1 MLSSELLHH
10 LRAKDGALT
19 PTEARIASHLF
30 DNRLDVAFL
39 PASRFAE
46 AVGVSESSVLRFAR
60 SAGYDNYQQLQ
71 ERAQDEIRH
80 HLTARS
86 PDRLERAVDA
96 GKGAWDYFRAAL
108 STDVDNVHQTL
119 NETSREEFEAIIET
133 LSGARI
139 VYVVG
144 LRGAASVAQLL
155 GYALNLLLED
165 VRPLVRAE
173 VLPDGLLAI
182 DERDVL
188 VACAFARH
196 ARGTMQAAALARGSG
211 ATVVGITDDPLS
223 PLALASDRSLIV
235 ATRSHAFIQ
244 SYTAAVSVVHGLL
257 AALGAVRHDG
267 ALARLER
274 LETHV
279 RLFDTFVNEQQGDR

>member
-1 MLSSELLHH
+1 VLSSELLQR
-10 LRAKDGALT
+10 LRERGDALT
-19 PTEARIASHLF
+19 PTEVRIASHLF
-30 DNRLDVAFL
+30 DNRLDAAFL

-60 SAGYDNYQQLQ
+60 SAGYDNYHELQQQ
-71 ERAQDEIRH
+71 VQDEIRH

-96 GKGAWDYFRAAL
+96 EKGAWDYFRSAL
-108 STDVDNVHQTL
+108 SIDVTNVGDTL
-119 NETSREEFEAIIET
+119 TEASRDEFEAIIAA
-133 LSGARI
+133 LNGARR

-144 LRGAASVAQLL
+144 LRGAAAVAQLL
-155 GYALNLLLED
+155 GYTLNLLLDD
-165 VRPLVRAE
+165 VRPLIRADL
-173 VLPDGLLAI
+173 LPDGLLTI

-188 VACAFARH
+188 IACAFARH
-196 ARGTMQAAALARGSG
+196 ARGTMQAVQVARGSG

-244 SYTAAVSVVHGLL
+244 SYTASVSVVHGLL
-257 AALGAVRHDG
+257 AAIGAERHDR
-267 ALARLER
+267 ALSRLER
-274 LETHV
+274 LETNV
-279 RLFDTFVNEQQGDR
+279 QLFDTYVRGQEE